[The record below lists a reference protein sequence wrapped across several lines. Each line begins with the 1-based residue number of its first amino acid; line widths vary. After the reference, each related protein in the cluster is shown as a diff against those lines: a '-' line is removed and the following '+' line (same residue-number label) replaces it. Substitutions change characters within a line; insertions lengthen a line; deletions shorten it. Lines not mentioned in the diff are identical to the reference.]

1 MRQLL
6 LTTLIV
12 SAAHGCNNNRQG
24 VGFTPTSAEVRSS
37 NKTQSFTLNE
47 NKNRLLDILI
57 VVDSSGSM
65 DVEHNFLRDGL
76 EPLLSAIEGSDWR
89 IAVTTSEPFKCFL
102 DRIILPTSEANAF
115 GQLIRDAVEDRTD
128 KQITNYEQLG
138 LAAIKALRG
147 ECLVN
152 YNSGMYSHSSHY
164 FDGVQNISHILTPYQ
179 NDTGEQL
186 FPKCAE
192 RKTWVRRN
200 SILVVLMISDEDIQS
215 ITERI
220 GGSLTDLYF
229 YLESIRKIRSTAH
242 VYALLNPSSP
252 TSKDW
257 NSWKDDKGESLF
269 SMVGELCDSCSQ
281 DQANAHYKK
290 IIEDMSRNV
299 SAILT
304 KNYTLDH
311 AHNEEDSSVVLYYG
325 DGESKNLVVDRDYK
339 IEGNTLTIISNL
351 PENSKRI
358 TVSYSYNPDA

>member
-6 LTTLIV
+6 LTALII

-24 VGFTPTSAEVRSS
+24 VGFTTTSAEVRSS
-37 NKTQSFTLNE
+37 NKTQSFTLDE

-65 DVEHNFLRDGL
+65 KTEHTFLQDGL
-76 EPLLSAIEGSDWR
+76 EPLLSEIEGSDWR

-115 GQLIRDAVEDRTD
+115 GQLVRDVVTDRAET
-128 KQITNYEQLG
+128 QMTHQEQLG
-138 LAAIKALRG
+138 LAAIRALRG

-152 YNSGMYSHSSHY
+152 YNSGLFSSQPSGGGASVY
-164 FDGVQNISHILTPYQ
+164 RNDG
-179 NDTGEQL
+179 GELL
-186 FPKCAE
+186 FPRCAE
-192 RKTWVRRN
+192 RKTWVRK
-200 SILVVLMISDEDIQS
+200 SSTLVVLIITDEDIQS

-242 VYALLNPSSP
+242 VYALLDPSVS
-252 TSKDW
+252 TSRGW

-269 SMVGELCDSCSQ
+269 SMIGDLCENCGQ

-290 IIEDMSRNV
+290 IVEDMSRNV

-311 AHNEEDSSVVLYYG
+311 AHDGEDSSVVLYYG

-351 PENSKRI
+351 PENSKKI
-358 TVSYSYNPDA
+358 SVSYSYNPDA